1 MKKVFLIINIIIL
14 IAVSSYLI
22 LRIDNNEYIKCQIG
36 SENAINK
43 IKNNLEE
50 TDENILTSL
59 LFNGEALPFDST
71 QNTFYL
77 PLSMEDKSWEYGDL
91 LSGDDKVGILFID
104 SIRNIN
110 KAEVIR
116 EGKSFSFL
124 AYTGNM
130 YKIYSIIFTGLPIMN
145 ISVQDGDMNE
155 SANINMTL
163 YESES
168 KSDWVKSSL
177 ASIRVRGNTSTMY
190 PKLGYKM
197 ELAKYNKNGELVN
210 NNLALLDMRED
221 NDWILYAMYNDDTKV
236 RDKLSIDI
244 WNEFGAK
251 NNPFNLEFGTKLEY
265 VELIV
270 NGQYHGIYGL
280 MEPVDAKKLDISKK
294 RNENVEEYIYKR
306 TTPTILSLEDFTEEA
321 DNYVKCGFELK
332 GISRYKEVSLSS
344 WNPLG
349 RFIDLHV
356 NADDVRY
363 EQELPN
369 IIDIESITDTWLFL
383 QIISGLDNRAKNMYY
398 VSKYIDG
405 KNKLYFVPWDMDLTW
420 GYVSK
425 GDRPPLYTA
434 FEEEMLTE
442 YVSFETADRV
452 MQLDVDNSIEIA
464 KNKWKI
470 LRSTILTD
478 ESLTKR
484 IEALEKTVVESGAMQ
499 REANRW
505 PEGGHTTDYSEIKK
519 YAVDKMNYLDE
530 YMSSISKNNVIK

>member
-1 MKKVFLIINIIIL
+1 MKKVFLIINLIIL
-14 IAVSSYLI
+14 IAVSGYLI
-22 LRIDNNEYIKCQIG
+22 LKIDNNEYIKCQIG
-36 SENAINK
+36 TERVINK
-43 IKNNLEE
+43 ITNNLKE
-50 TDENILTSL
+50 TEDNILTSL

-71 QNTFYL
+71 KAAFYL
-77 PLSMEDKSWEYGDL
+77 PLSMENKSWEYGEL
-91 LSGDDKVGILFID
+91 TSGNENVEILFID
-104 SIRNIN
+104 SLRNIN
-110 KAEVIR
+110 KSEVIK
-116 EGKSFSFL
+116 EGRSFSFL
-124 AYTGNM
+124 AYTSNV
-130 YKIYSIIFTGLPIMN
+130 YKVYNVIFTGLPVMN

-155 SANINMTL
+155 AANINMTL
-163 YESES
+163 YEAES

-177 ASIRVRGNTSTMY
+177 ANVRVRGNTSTMY

-197 ELAKYNKNGELVN
+197 ELTKYNKNGELVK
-210 NNLALLDMRED
+210 NNLALLGMRED

-270 NGQYHGIYGL
+270 NGQYHGLYGL

-306 TTPTILSLEDFTEEA
+306 TTPTILSLDDFTEDS

-332 GISRYKEVSLSS
+332 GLSRYKEVSLANWS
-344 WNPLG
+344 PLG

-356 NADDVRY
+356 NADDVQY
-363 EQELPN
+363 EKELPN
-369 IIDIESITDTWLFL
+369 IIDIESITDTWLFI

-405 KNKLYFVPWDMDLTW
+405 KNKIFFVPWDMDLTW

-452 MQLDVDNSIEIA
+452 MQLDVDNSIEKA
-464 KNKWKI
+464 KNKWKK

-478 ESLTKR
+478 ESLTKK
-484 IEALEKTVVESGAMQ
+484 IEELEATVISSGAMQ
-499 REANRW
+499 RDTERW
-505 PEGGHTTDYSEIKK
+505 PEGGHTTDYSEIKQ
-519 YAVDKMNYLDE
+519 YAIDKMNYLDE

>member
-77 PLSMEDKSWEYGDL
+77 PLSMEDKSWEYGEL
-91 LSGDDKVGILFID
+91 VSGDEKVGILFID

-124 AYTGNM
+124 AYTGNK

-306 TTPTILSLEDFTEEA
+306 TTPTILSLDDFTEGA

-332 GISRYKEVSLSS
+332 GLSRYKEVSLSS

-363 EQELPN
+363 EEELPN

-478 ESLTKR
+478 ELLTKR